1 MSEPPD
7 QTESVDRGPSADD
20 VGEHVT
26 RATTLAVPGRAR
38 VRAFIVLAVAAQLL
52 VPLTYYLRDD
62 PYDERFAWRMFS
74 GVRLQQCDA
83 VATEVHAG
91 AERRVALY
99 GAVSPGWVANL
110 ERNRRAVI
118 DRFLEHRCALE
129 GVSAVRLTNRCRDVD
144 GSALPPLEYERDC
157 ASEERP

>member
-1 MSEPPD
+1 M
-7 QTESVDRGPSADD
+7 
-20 VGEHVT
+20 
-26 RATTLAVPGRAR
+26 
-38 VRAFIVLAVAAQLL
+38 RAFIVLAVAAQLL